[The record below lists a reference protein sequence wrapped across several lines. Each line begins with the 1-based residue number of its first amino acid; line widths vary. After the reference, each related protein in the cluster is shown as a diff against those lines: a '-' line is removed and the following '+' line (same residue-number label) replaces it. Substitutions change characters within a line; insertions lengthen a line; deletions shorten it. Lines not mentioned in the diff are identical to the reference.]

1 MRFRGPRG
9 VATGRPLKPIAWGEV
24 QWDAGVP
31 SWRLAGGE
39 FGVTAPAAAGP
50 GPVSTALVLSRR
62 HDPDRL
68 HVQVSAQASGYAFEE
83 PSLRQPNGFIVFTP
97 DAATPFSVLV
107 LEEQ

>member
-1 MRFRGPRG
+1 MRSRGPRG
-9 VATGRPLKPIAWGEV
+9 LATGRPLKPIAWGEV
-24 QWDAGVP
+24 QWDTGVP

-39 FGVTAPAAAGP
+39 FGGTAPAATGP
-50 GPVSTALVLSRR
+50 GPLTTALVLARH

-68 HVQVSAQASGYAFEE
+68 HVQVSAQASGYAFEQ
-83 PSLRQPNGFIVFTP
+83 PSLRQPNGCIVFTP